1 MDMKAFV
8 KTILILDKNRY
19 RNKKLNGYIRLEK
32 NIDKLDYI
40 DSIVL
45 DYVESIPK
53 EIDKLDFR
61 YYFVN
66 FHTQYFDA
74 MYLYC
79 FIIMLIILPFV
90 MAFNPFLIVIIP
102 IVYCLISMFCNLVLT
117 IIEIK
122 RLRKKLNE
130 LYRSIKKKL

>member
-1 MDMKAFV
+1 MNMKAFV
-8 KTILILDKNRY
+8 KKILILDQNRY
-19 RNKKLNGYIRLEK
+19 RNQKLNGYIKLEK
-32 NIDKLDYI
+32 SFDKLDFI

-53 EIDKLDFR
+53 EIDKIDFR
-61 YYFVN
+61 YYFIN
-66 FHTQYFDA
+66 FNTQYFDT

-90 MAFNPFLIVIIP
+90 MYFNPFLILIIP
-102 IVYCLISMFCNLVLT
+102 IVYCLISLLCNLILT

-122 RLRKKLNE
+122 SLKKKLHE
-130 LYRSIKKKL
+130 LYNSIKKKL

>member
-1 MDMKAFV
+1 MNMKAFV

-19 RNKKLNGYIRLEK
+19 RNEKLNGYIRLEK

-45 DYVESIPK
+45 NYVESIPK

-66 FHTQYFDA
+66 FNTQYFDT

-79 FIIMLIILPFV
+79 FVIMLIILPFV
-90 MAFNPFLIVIIP
+90 MTFNPFLIVIIP
-102 IVYCLISMFCNLVLT
+102 MVYCLMSMLCNLVLT
-117 IIEIK
+117 IIEIN

-130 LYRSIKKKL
+130 LYMSIKKKL